1 MNMATRRHPIRP
13 QDEPTLIIT
22 SSGNERE
29 IIVAR
34 PKPLKPSI
42 YPQIRSYAHEKRHVI
57 LVAGIVIIAMGIV
70 LGIVLW
76 FTLTSYHQNK
86 QHIQHTNHHR

>member
-1 MNMATRRHPIRP
+1 MTTTRRFVQNPIRP

-22 SSGNERE
+22 PSGNERTG
-29 IIVAR
+29 IAR
-34 PKPLKPSI
+34 PRPI
-42 YPQIRSYAHEKRHVI
+42 YPQIRSVAHEKRHVF

-76 FTLTSYHQNK
+76 FTLSSYHQNK
-86 QHIQHTNHHR
+86 QKIQHNHR